1 MIDEI
6 INNTLSFLEER
17 GISIFIE
24 SKNKVYGKKE
34 KGVPIYSTYNKYYSL
49 ELYAEKLDIDK
60 IFPIITFLDSV
71 LSRDYEKVHLD
82 FNNKMTEFF
91 SLLSSF
97 KDKYDSFEKISKA
110 INKIMELEEVVILE
124 RIGNRLKGLSSSN
137 SQYDYEIKEGSAEEL
152 AFQKEGGVYLNLYS
166 KLKSFF
172 SGENYIYIEPLKGTE
187 KKIGLIIFISPYPL
201 PIERINMLKQFTDL
215 AGLFIE
221 IHIFRE
227 DMAKLMENSLNV
239 MIDALDSRTKGG
251 KNHTKRVTAISI
263 DFAKYIGLSE
273 EEINT
278 LKTGTLLHDIGK
290 IGVSDSI
297 LNKEGPLT
305 DEEMEKVRYHPVYGT
320 EIIVKI
326 DGLNPK
332 AKDIVLYHHERWD
345 GKGYPK
351 GLKGKEIP
359 FLARLVNI
367 VDIYE
372 ALTSDRSYRKA
383 YDKNFAIKYIKENKN
398 KVFDPELADK
408 FVEFIG
414 GRDY

>member
-1 MIDEI
+1 MVDGI
-6 INNTLSFLEER
+6 INDTLSFLKER

-34 KGVPIYSTYNKYYSL
+34 KGVPIYSTYNKYYFL
-49 ELYAEKLDIDK
+49 EVFAEKLDIDK
-60 IFPIITFLDSV
+60 VFPIITFLDSV

-97 KDKYDSFEKISKA
+97 KDKYDSFKKISKS
-110 INKIMELEEVVILE
+110 ISNIMDLEEVIILE
-124 RIGNRLKGLSSSN
+124 RKGNRLKGLSSSN
-137 SQYDYEIKEGSAEEL
+137 SQYDYEIKKGSAEEL
-152 AFQKEGGVYLNLYS
+152 AFQKEGGIYLNLNS

-187 KKIGLIIFISPYPL
+187 KKIGLIIFVSFYPL
-201 PIERINMLKQFTDL
+201 PIERINMLKQFTGL

-221 IHIFRE
+221 IHVFRE
-227 DMAKLMENSLNV
+227 DMEKLMENSLNV

-251 KNHTKRVTAISI
+251 KNHTKRVTAISV
-263 DFAKYIGLSE
+263 DFAKYIGLPKE
-273 EEINT
+273 DIDI
-278 LKTGTLLHDIGK
+278 LKTGALLHDIGK

-305 DEEMEKVRYHPVYGT
+305 DDEMEKVRHHPVYGS

-326 DGLNPK
+326 NGLDPK
-332 AKDIVLYHHERWD
+332 VKDIVLYHHERWD
-345 GKGYPK
+345 GKGYPE
-351 GLKGKEIP
+351 GLKEKEIP
-359 FLARLVNI
+359 LLSRLVNI
-367 VDIYE
+367 VDVYE

-383 YDKNFAIKYIKENKN
+383 YDRNFAIKYIEENKS
-398 KVFDPELADK
+398 KAFDPELSDK